1 MSKHNFFSLLISVL
15 PMIWVV
21 LHQNSWAQYNETLY
35 GNSQDITS
43 WHLMNQ
49 SVCSV
54 PVNLYKLHRQELIS
68 HLISSFHFTQ
78 HNSNACTYIQ
88 NIIVKSKSLKI
99 QSVIYLL
106 YKDIC
111 YTRIPIAYIIDMYS
125 YHNPDA

>member
-1 MSKHNFFSLLISVL
+1 MKLC
-15 PMIWVV
+15 
-21 LHQNSWAQYNETLY
+21 LY

-49 SVCSV
+49 SACSV
-54 PVNLYKLHRQELIS
+54 PVNLYELHRQELIS

>member
-1 MSKHNFFSLLISVL
+1 
-15 PMIWVV
+15 
-21 LHQNSWAQYNETLY
+21 
-35 GNSQDITS
+35 
-43 WHLMNQ
+43 MNQ
-49 SVCSV
+49 SACSV
-54 PVNLYKLHRQELIS
+54 PVNLYELHRQELMS

-125 YHNPDA
+125 CHNPDA